1 VLKDACE
8 RRLWV
13 DSATGVASYNDIPLG
28 MYVVRGETVVLMGR
42 VLEDHQQQPLMK
54 EVSLEEMNRLQEAL
68 KEPLEWD
75 FDTDLI
81 A

>member
-1 VLKDACE
+1 LEGALE
-8 RRLWV
+8 RRIVV

-28 MYVVRGETVVLMGR
+28 IYVVRGDTVVLMGR
-42 VLEDHQQQPLMK
+42 MVDGESQQMK
-54 EVSLEEMNRLQEAL
+54 EVPGEELEVLAQTSE
-68 KEPLEWD
+68 KPLEWD

>member
-1 VLKDACE
+1 LEGTLE
-8 RRLWV
+8 RRIVV

-28 MYVVRGETVVLMGR
+28 IYVVRGDTVVLMGKMDDG
-42 VLEDHQQQPLMK
+42 EPQQMK
-54 EVSLEEMNRLQEAL
+54 EVTGEELEEQAQTS
-68 KEPLEWD
+68 KDPLVWD